1 MMRILLTNDDGIEAP
16 GIRELRTALS
26 EAGLEVLMIAPAV
39 NHSGAAR
46 LATYGD
52 PVHVKLAWSDERGRV
67 YACEGTPVDCVRVG
81 LLTELA
87 ADTDLVVS
95 GINYGCNLGDDI
107 LNSGTVGAA
116 SEAALLG
123 VPALAVSEQT
133 KPGSFHIL
141 DPHETSE
148 RNAMRVAPLSALVAR
163 EMLAMD
169 HPNRVVLN
177 LNFPAGDPVDVAVTH
192 PARRLYALGSVEVD
206 PDAQR
211 PDGYR
216 TYGTREGPS
225 PEFEMSPG
233 TDANAIAS
241 GAVSISPISYE
252 WNPHLSEHPASWS
265 DELAEK
271 LRKEVQ
277 QGKGADLAA
286 GSEAGSTP

>member
-1 MMRILLTNDDGIEAP
+1 MKILLTNDDGVDAA
-16 GIRELRTALS
+16 GILELRIALH
-26 EAGLEVLMIAPAV
+26 EAGLEVLTIAPAV

-52 PVHVKLAWSDERGRV
+52 PVHLELVRGDEWGNV

-81 LLTELA
+81 LLTEIA

-133 KPGSFHIL
+133 KRGSFHIL
-141 DPHETSE
+141 DPHDTSE
-148 RNAMRVAPLSALVAR
+148 RNAMWVAPLSAVIAR
-163 EMLAMD
+163 EMIAMD
-169 HPNRVVLN
+169 HPHRAVLN
-177 LNFPAGDPVDVAVTH
+177 LNFPAGDPVDVEVTH
-192 PARRLYALGSVEVD
+192 PARRLYELGSVEVD
-206 PDAQR
+206 GASGR
-211 PDGYR
+211 PLGYR

-233 TDANAIAS
+233 TDANAINS
-241 GAVSISPISYE
+241 GFVSISPISYE
-252 WNPHLSEHPASWS
+252 WNPLRGRHPTSWA
-265 DELAEK
+265 DELAAK
-271 LRKEVQ
+271 LRESI
-277 QGKGADLAA
+277 QGTGAGAA
-286 GSEAGSTP
+286 ARPEGSSKP